1 MLTEIYP
8 GIFANPITLPKN
20 PLRSLN
26 CYLIPG
32 NERSLIID
40 TGFNQPECRDDFLR
54 GIEELQMDLS
64 KTDLLLTH
72 LHSDHIGLA
81 NLASQMGAR
90 IWAGDIEG
98 PSIRMMAT
106 EEYWRSFDPLLQ
118 LYGLEEFGITVA
130 DHPGYRYRPDSVIE
144 YIPVKDGD
152 LFSVGNFQ
160 LQVVDT
166 PGHTLGHIS
175 LHERQHKLLFSGDH
189 VLGDITPNIVCW
201 GPEKNA
207 LGIYLDNLKKVEKF
221 DCQRIFPAH
230 RAMIEN
236 PQERIQELLAHHE
249 ARLAEVEEII
259 ASQFCSPAETA
270 AGMTWDLKIEN
281 WIDFPKAQKWF
292 STGEAMAH
300 LEHLFFIGKAAR
312 EDRNGT
318 FYYKRK
324 AV

>member
-1 MLTEIYP
+1 MLTEIFP
-8 GIFANPITLPKN
+8 GIFVNPITLPKN

-32 NERSLIID
+32 EERSLIID

-54 GIEELQMDLS
+54 GIRELQIDLS

-81 NLASQMGAR
+81 NLASEMGAR
-90 IWAGDIEG
+90 ILAGEFEG
-98 PSIRMMAT
+98 PAIHHMAT
-106 EEYWRSFDPLLQ
+106 EEYWRSFDPLLK

-130 DHPGYRYRPDSVIE
+130 DHPGYRYRPDDVIE
-144 YIPVKDGD
+144 YTPLRDGD
-152 LFSVGNFQ
+152 TLAVGNY
-160 LQVVDT
+160 LLKVIDT

-175 LHERQHKLLFSGDH
+175 LYLEEHRLLFSGDH

-207 LGIYLDNLKKVEKF
+207 LGIYLENLKKVREF
-221 DCQRIFPAH
+221 NCRRIFPAH
-230 RAMIEN
+230 RAMIDE
-236 PQERIQELLAHHE
+236 PQKRIDELLAHHK
-249 ARLAEVEEII
+249 ARLAEVEQII
-259 ASQFCSPAETA
+259 ADRYCSSADIA
-270 AGMTWDLKIEN
+270 AGMTWDLRIEK
-281 WIDFPKAQKWF
+281 WLDFPKAQKWF

-300 LEHLFFIGKAAR
+300 LEHLFFLGKAER

-318 FYYKRK
+318 FYYKK
-324 AV
+324 K